1 MSMFWGSHRVVGWIA
16 ALLLVAGCEK
26 AVYYGQPPPEP
37 GDEPAEESLLLVSLV
52 PGHGAT
58 EVPEDVTVEARFSLP
73 PDPASVT
80 TATFRLFD
88 VSANRQVASGV
99 EAVVEEPGA
108 SPTLFRLTPAAP
120 LRVSQRSY
128 RIEFAPGI
136 ITDDGLPLDLDAS
149 AVVTPA
155 RFTTRG
161 PPDTLPP
168 HFFYYNVHARAISA
182 TAIELSWFP
191 ALDEA
196 GTPMYMLYY
205 AIYMGEVPD
214 AINFTQPVAVT
225 DPLETSRT
233 IGGLS
238 PSTTYYFVVHP
249 IDEVGNEDPN
259 PYVVSERTFLAE
271 ESTDVTILYS
281 ADVFGILEPCG

>member
-1 MSMFWGSHRVVGWIA
+1 
-16 ALLLVAGCEK
+16 
-26 AVYYGQPPPEP
+26 
-37 GDEPAEESLLLVSLV
+37 
-52 PGHGAT
+52 
-58 EVPEDVTVEARFSLP
+58 
-73 PDPASVT
+73 
-80 TATFRLFD
+80 
-88 VSANRQVASGV
+88 
-99 EAVVEEPGA
+99 
-108 SPTLFRLTPAAP
+108 
-120 LRVSQRSY
+120 
-128 RIEFAPGI
+128 
-136 ITDDGLPLDLDAS
+136 
-149 AVVTPA
+149 
-155 RFTTRG
+155 
-161 PPDTLPP
+161 
-168 HFFYYNVHARAISA
+168 
-182 TAIELSWFP
+182 
-191 ALDEA
+191 
-196 GTPMYMLYY
+196 MYMLYY